1 MINKKSQFKTQIFL
15 MERSIHYTFYILLF
29 LLSSCYQQER
39 KCADFKTGKFEFTQ
53 EINGKKLVSTFIRTE
68 NLQIE
73 TFEGKMDTATVR
85 WVNDC
90 EFVLEK
96 LHPKNMKEKK
106 AITMKILY
114 TKDNTYTFEY
124 AFMGDQKKMKG
135 LVTKLE

>member
-1 MINKKSQFKTQIFL
+1 MKLSLLLAI
-15 MERSIHYTFYILLF
+15 YILLF
-29 LLSSCYQQER
+29 LFTSCYQQER
-39 KCADFKTGKFEFTQ
+39 KCTDFKTGKFEFKQ
-53 EINGKKLVSTFIRTE
+53 EINGKKSVSTFIRTE

-73 TFEGKMDTATVR
+73 TYDGKTDTATVR

-96 LHPKNMKEKK
+96 LHPKSMQDKK

-124 AFMGDQKKMKG
+124 AFMN
-135 LVTKLE
+135 E

>member
-1 MINKKSQFKTQIFL
+1 MK
-15 MERSIHYTFYILLF
+15 YTIQLTLIVSFF
-29 LLSSCYQQER
+29 LLTSCYEQER
-39 KCADFKTGKFEFTQ
+39 KCKEFRTGKFEFTQ
-53 EINGKKLVSTFIRTE
+53 EVNGKKLVSTFVRTE

-73 TFEGKMDTATVR
+73 TFEGKTDTATVR

-124 AFMGDQKKMKG
+124 SFMGDQKKMKG
-135 LVTKLE
+135 LVTKLD

>member
-1 MINKKSQFKTQIFL
+1 MKYTIQFTLIASF
-15 MERSIHYTFYILLF
+15 F
-29 LLSSCYQQER
+29 LLTSCYEQER
-39 KCADFKTGKFEFTQ
+39 KCKEFKTGKFEFTQ
-53 EINGKKLVSTFIRTE
+53 EVNGKKLVSTFVRTE

-73 TFEGKMDTATVR
+73 TFEGKTDTATVR

-124 AFMGDQKKMKG
+124 SFMGDQKKMKG
-135 LVTKLE
+135 LVTKLD

>member
-1 MINKKSQFKTQIFL
+1 MK
-15 MERSIHYTFYILLF
+15 YTIQLTLIVSFF
-29 LLSSCYQQER
+29 LLTSCYEQER
-39 KCADFKTGKFEFTQ
+39 KCKEFKTGKFEFTQ
-53 EINGKKLVSTFIRTE
+53 EVNGKKLVSTFVRTE

-73 TFEGKMDTATVR
+73 TFEGKTDTATVR

-124 AFMGDQKKMKG
+124 SFMGDQKKMKG
-135 LVTKLE
+135 LVTKLD